1 MSSQGASNNAG
12 QAAGKS
18 FVSFSRGAAQR
29 IAKVVRTVEAGDR
42 SQPGVSFDHPLPG
55 GGVVLKVGTFTGSW
69 SKGAWKTVT
78 LQGSTATASVYN
90 WCNSSDGS
98 TSDTASSQFVVFGRA
113 NGTNSVLEISVL
125 NTSQTCRMSIAGV
138 DLTTLPGYSA
148 GAVQL
153 LGHSAADVTTNETAC
168 ATLTWYSVTTCATST
183 AA

>member
-55 GGVVLKVGTFTGSW
+55 GGAVLKVGTFTGSW
-69 SKGAWKTVT
+69 QKGAWKTVT

-138 DLTTLPGYSA
+138 DLTAFPGYSA
-148 GAVQL
+148 GTIQL
-153 LGHSAADVTTNETAC
+153 LGHSAASTSGTAC
-168 ATLTWYSVTTCATST
+168 ATLTWYSITTCST